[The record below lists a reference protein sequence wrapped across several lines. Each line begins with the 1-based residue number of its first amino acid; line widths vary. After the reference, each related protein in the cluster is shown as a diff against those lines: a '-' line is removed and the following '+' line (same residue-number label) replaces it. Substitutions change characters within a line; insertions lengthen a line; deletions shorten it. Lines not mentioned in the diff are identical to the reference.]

1 MEFLIKMIST
11 GNIEL
16 IENYKLKNNLI
27 EIFNHLRARNE
38 STSNLIDKIVYT
50 VNIPLIDDKF
60 RIKRNLYGEKALSAT
75 NKIESY
81 NFNKS
86 FYLSNRFYEV
96 INNSLAYSSYYKVLL
111 EEMLIIYRESIIL
124 IVLEIKK

>member
-1 MEFLIKMIST
+1 MNNEELIKEIV
-11 GNIEL
+11 NL
-16 IENYKLKNNLI
+16 KKENETLKNNLI

-60 RIKRNLYGEKALSAT
+60 RIKRNLYGEKALTAT

-81 NFNKS
+81 HFNKS

-124 IVLEIKK
+124 IDLEIKK

>member
-1 MEFLIKMIST
+1 MLGWRNFRAAMPM
-11 GNIEL
+11 
-16 IENYKLKNNLI
+16 
-27 EIFNHLRARNE
+27 ARNE

-111 EEMLIIYRESIIL
+111 KEMLIIYRESIIL
-124 IVLEIKK
+124 IDLEIKK